1 MTMTQATITLTVT
14 SDAPHDPNH
23 LDALVAAAREGFR
36 VDGWKVAA
44 SEGVYGEPFEGACGN
59 FEEGDPVIVRA
70 YRPDVTPGP
79 DYELPVLDAPYH
91 NGVVEEIDPTDGT
104 VLVEFETTS
113 DTQAPLTQWVHHTSL
128 ELR

>member
-1 MTMTQATITLTVT
+1 MTQATITLTVT
-14 SDAPHDPNH
+14 SDAEHNPDH
-23 LDALVAAAREGFR
+23 LDALVAAAREGFK

-70 YRPDVTPGP
+70 YREDVTPGP
-79 DYELPVLDAPYH
+79 DYELPNPEAPYADAI
-91 NGVVEEIDPTDGT
+91 VEEIDPTDGT
-104 VLVEFETTS
+104 VLVEFES
-113 DTQAPLTQWVHHTSL
+113 GPVVKAPLTQWVHHTSL